1 MKNPILLISLL
12 FCQLIIGEG
21 FVSGTLVKT
30 SNRSVPI
37 EHLKENDIVVSFD
50 FKTQQLIEGKITK
63 VSKKRVNK
71 FVEII
76 VNAQR
81 LVVASDHKFFC
92 PFEKNHWVNAQDL
105 KPNHFILKNIKELVR
120 INKITK
126 FDQEVDVYNL
136 TVDNHHNF
144 FISYEDIFV
153 HNWDGPIRQRNHQI
167 DAGQLFLEVGTAT
180 VIEGFIGVFIPGAL
194 AAYTVGRIGY
204 EAYKTFQEKE
214 KEDKKKDN
222 DNNEGSKLPATDEYN
237 DGLDDYDENGINRR
251 YANDPNWPP
260 KPPKK
265 PDDNKARI
273 DAIKKANKAQATAR
287 TGKKIV
293 DKIKTQKNQPI
304 NNKPNTASNI
314 KNNPQ
319 KPVHPHGKYVNA
331 PYHTKIG
338 NNIKSRAPKNGQ
350 QALDKSIK
358 YNENCRLSVCDDEFV
373 VLNRTSDGV
382 YHGHVR
388 DWKGLEQLHRNA
400 LTRAGLVRNNG
411 KIIK

>member
-1 MKNPILLISLL
+1 MKNALLLISLL
-12 FCQLIIGEG
+12 FCQLGEG

-30 SNRSVPI
+30 SSGCVPI
-37 EHLKENDIVVSFD
+37 EQLKENDIVISFD
-50 FKTQQLIEGKITK
+50 FKDQQLTEGKIAKISKTK
-63 VSKKRVNK
+63 VDR
-71 FVEII
+71 FVEVA
-76 VNAQR
+76 VNDQR

-105 KPNHFILKNIKELVR
+105 KQNHFILKNIKELVR

-153 HNWDGPIRQRNHQI
+153 HNWNGPRHQRNNQI

-194 AAYTVGRIGY
+194 AAYTFGRIGY
-204 EAYKTFQEKE
+204 EAYKTFHENEKE
-214 KEDKKKDN
+214 EKKKDN
-222 DNNEGSKLPATDEYN
+222 VIPETDEYN
-237 DGLDDYDENGINRR
+237 DGLDDYDANGINRR

-260 KPPKK
+260 KK
-265 PDDNKARI
+265 PDGDNKARI
-273 DAIKKANKAQATAR
+273 DAIKKANKAQAAAR
-287 TGKKIV
+287 TSKKIV
-293 DKIKTQKNQPI
+293 DKIKNPKTQPI
-304 NNKPNTASNI
+304 NNKPNTAPNI

-319 KPVHPHGKYVNA
+319 KPAHPYGQYVNA

-338 NNIKSRAPKNGQ
+338 NTIKSRAPKNGQ
-350 QALDKSIK
+350 RALDKSIK
-358 YNENCRLSVCDDEFV
+358 YSENCRLSVCDDEFV

-388 DWKGLEQLHRNA
+388 DWNGLEQLHRNA
-400 LTRAGLVRNNG
+400 LVKARLVKLCG